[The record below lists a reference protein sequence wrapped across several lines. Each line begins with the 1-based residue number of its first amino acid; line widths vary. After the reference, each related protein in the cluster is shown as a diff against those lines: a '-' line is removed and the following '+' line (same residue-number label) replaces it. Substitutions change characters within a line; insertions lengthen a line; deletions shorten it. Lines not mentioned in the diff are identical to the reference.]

1 MTKPPVWCKIV
12 LEYYTRFWGFFIM
25 QAHVLKIKTDKGWV
39 PVPILVGD
47 IYTAYVE
54 YCNKNNIEPVTQE
67 TYYKTL
73 GNLESLINELG
84 ANTGNITEIVNSL
97 KDGVLP
103 ISAGGLGVQI
113 GEGKKYTTIKD
124 ALLSLSGAIT
134 EADVDEKLDG
144 MVEDLEE
151 SIAEALGTK
160 GDAAAFAYGPNTP
173 DSPDANID
181 ETVQFYF
188 QITE

>member
-1 MTKPPVWCKIV
+1 
-12 LEYYTRFWGFFIM
+12 M
-25 QAHVLKIKTDKGWV
+25 QAHVLKIKTDNGWV

-54 YCNKNNIEPVTQE
+54 YCNKHNIEPVTQE

-73 GNLESLINELG
+73 GNLESLIEKLS

-103 ISAGGLGVQI
+103 VSAGGLGVQI
-113 GEGKKYTTIKD
+113 GEGKEYTTIKD
-124 ALLSLSGAIT
+124 ALLALSGASTKDDI
-134 EADVDEKLDG
+134 AKLTNT
-144 MVEDLEE
+144 VEDLEE
-151 SIAEALGTK
+151 STAKALGTK
-160 GDAAAFAYGPNTP
+160 ADATAFAYGSKAP
-173 DSPDANID
+173 DTSVA